1 VQQKESASAR
11 IVAVSRLSVYLR
23 NVLGNDKWLR
33 NIGVRGEISNVSA
46 RPNGNV
52 YFDLKDA
59 EALLSC
65 VVWSDQA
72 RELPRLENGQQVIA
86 YGEISAYVKNSKYQ
100 LIAYRVEQEGVGRLH
115 ELYENL
121 KSKLEVEGAFAA
133 ERKRPIVTYPFS
145 LALVSAK
152 GAAGAADFLKILSAR
167 APYIEVT
174 FCETPVQGIGA
185 ATEIVRAINRA
196 SRLEV
201 DCVVVARGGGSYE
214 DLFAFNTE
222 EVARAILRAPR
233 PVITGIGHETD
244 FTIADLVADRRA
256 ETPSAAAHIVAP
268 LPRDELL
275 RSIAGRA
282 SRIERLA
289 RGKIGSSATHLERA
303 IGRSAITD
311 PGRIVGIR
319 RQHVDRA
326 LGALTMRV
334 DEGVRRHASR
344 LQGLERRLERCD
356 PKSRVAER
364 RRAFDVVAVRLQHAA
379 DRRLDALAKRLKVA
393 TTELNGKDPEAIL
406 QRGYAIVR
414 YEGKTIRDAASIP
427 DGATVE
433 AKVARGTLVAR
444 VERKEAD
451 GKESG

>member
-1 VQQKESASAR
+1 VQPKESASAR

-33 NIGVRGEISNVSA
+33 NVGVRGEVSNVSS

-59 EALLSC
+59 DALLSC

-86 YGEISAYVKNSKYQ
+86 YGEITAYVKSSKYQ

-115 ELYENL
+115 ELYEKL
-121 KSKLEVEGAFAA
+121 KSKLESEGAFAV
-133 ERKRPIVTYPFS
+133 ERKRPIPTYPFS

-152 GAAGAADFLKILSAR
+152 GAAGAADFLKILRAR
-167 APYIEVT
+167 APYVEVT

-196 SRLEV
+196 SRLDV

-244 FTIADLVADRRA
+244 LTIADLVSDRRA

-268 LPRDELL
+268 MSRDELL
-275 RSIAGRA
+275 RSIAGRLG
-282 SRIERLA
+282 RIEQSTRRRLA
-289 RGKIGSSATHLERA
+289 ASATHFERA

-311 PGRIVGIR
+311 PGRIVGSR

-326 LGALTMRV
+326 IGALATRV
-334 DEGVRRHASR
+334 DEAMRRRDVR
-344 LQGLERRLERCD
+344 LQTLERRLQKFD
-356 PKSRVAER
+356 PKSRMDER
-364 RRAFDVVAVRLQHAA
+364 RRVLDILAVRLENVKQRYFQKMT
-379 DRRLDALAKRLKVA
+379 DRVALKRAKL
-393 TTELNGKDPEAIL
+393 EGNDPEAIL
-406 QRGYAIVR
+406 QKGYAIVR
-414 YEGKTIRDAASIP
+414 YEGQAVRDVAAVP
-427 DGATVE
+427 DGAAIA
-433 AKVARGTLVAR
+433 AKLARGTLLAR
-444 VERKEAD
+444 VERKELD
-451 GKESG
+451 GKEGG

>member
-1 VQQKESASAR
+1 MQSKESASAR

-23 NVLGNDKWLR
+23 NVLANDKWLR
-33 NIGVRGEISNVSA
+33 NVGVRGEVSNLSA

-59 EALLSC
+59 DALLSC

-86 YGEISAYVKNSKYQ
+86 YGEIGAYVKNSKYQ
-100 LIAYRVEQEGVGRLH
+100 LVAYRVEQEGVGRLH
-115 ELYENL
+115 ELYEKL
-121 KSKLEVEGAFAA
+121 KSKLEAEGAFAP

-152 GAAGAADFLKILSAR
+152 GAAGAADFLKILHAR
-167 APYIEVT
+167 APYVEVE

-196 SRLEV
+196 SRLDV

-233 PVITGIGHETD
+233 PIITGIGHETD
-244 FTIADLVADRRA
+244 LTIADLVADRRA

-268 LPRDELL
+268 VPRDELL
-275 RSIAGRA
+275 RSIAGRIG
-282 SRIERLA
+282 RVERLA
-289 RGKIGSSATHLERA
+289 RGKIASSGTHLERA

-326 LGALTMRV
+326 IGALATRV
-334 DEGVRRHASR
+334 DEGMRRNSSR
-344 LQGLERRLERCD
+344 VQGLGRRLDRFD
-356 PKSRVAER
+356 PKGRIAER
-364 RRAFDVVAVRLQHAA
+364 RRLFDVVAVRLQNAA
-379 DRRLDALAKRLKVA
+379 DRRLQVLAERLKLKA
-393 TTELNGKDPEAIL
+393 TELSGKDPEAIL

-414 YEGKTIRDAASIP
+414 YEGKTVRDAASVP
-427 DGATVE
+427 DGATVQ

-451 GKESG
+451 GKEGG

>member
-1 VQQKESASAR
+1 MQPKETASAR

-33 NIGVRGEISNVSA
+33 NIGVRGEVSNISA

-52 YFDLKDA
+52 YFDLKDTD
-59 EALLSC
+59 ALLSC

-72 RELPRLENGQQVIA
+72 RDLPRLENGQQVIA
-86 YGEISAYVKNSKYQ
+86 YGEINAYVKNSKYQ
-100 LIAYRVEQEGVGRLH
+100 LIAYRVEQEGIGRLH

-121 KSKLEVEGAFAA
+121 KNKLEAEGAFAA

-145 LALVSAK
+145 VALVSAK
-152 GAAGAADFLKILSAR
+152 GAAGAADFLKILHAR
-167 APYIEVT
+167 APYVELT

-196 SRLEV
+196 SRLDV

-244 FTIADLVADRRA
+244 LTIADLVADRRA

-268 LPRDELL
+268 VTRDELL
-275 RSIAGRA
+275 RSLAGR
-282 SRIERLA
+282 SVRIERLA
-289 RGKIGSSATHLERA
+289 RGKVALSATHFERA

-326 LGALTMRV
+326 VGALAARV
-334 DEGVRRHASR
+334 DEGVRRYSSR
-344 LQGLERRLERCD
+344 LQALERRLQRCD

-364 RRAFDVVAVRLQHAA
+364 RRVFDMLALRLHNTAE
-379 DRRLDALAKRLKVA
+379 RRLRTLAERLKVM

-414 YEGKTIRDAASIP
+414 YEGKTVRNAASVP
-427 DGATVE
+427 DGATLE
-433 AKVARGTLVAR
+433 AKVARGTLFAR

-451 GKESG
+451 GKEGG